1 MSHITNELFQCKQTF
16 LTSSHFLNIFLW
28 LSTTFTIKNTLAKG
42 VAIKEAVIF
51 SLALFLF
58 SFIELISQD
67 FFLTQGQRTI
77 LVTNLSERKGTLI
90 KSSYFQKVHIKITR

>member
-28 LSTTFTIKNTLAKG
+28 LSTTFKNTLAKG
-42 VAIKEAVIF
+42 VAIKEAVTF
-51 SLALFLF
+51 SLALLFF

-67 FFLTQGQRTI
+67 FFLTQGQRII
-77 LVTNLSERKGTLI
+77 LVTNVSERKA
-90 KSSYFQKVHIKITR
+90 

>member
-42 VAIKEAVIF
+42 VAIKEAVTF
-51 SLALFLF
+51 SLALLFF

-90 KSSYFQKVHIKITR
+90 KSSYFQKVHIKKTR